1 MRYAIVIEK
10 AETNYSAYAPDDP
23 GCAAT
28 GYALEV
34 TMQEMREALASH
46 SELMRE
52 DGDAIPPAESTVA
65 FVDVPESYDE
75 AVRTRAAAF
84 ADVAG

>member
-10 AETNYSAYAPDDP
+10 AESNYSAYAPDVP

-28 GYALEV
+28 GYTVEE
-34 TMQEMREALASH
+34 TIQEMREALASH
-46 SELMRE
+46 FELMRE
-52 DGDAIPPAESTVA
+52 DGDTIPPAESTVA

-75 AVRTRAAAF
+75 AVRTRATAF